1 MKLKLMSYNC
11 KGFNVSKVPFIKSL
25 LERCDILLLQE
36 TWLFSSQLSFFSHFF
51 NDFEFHS
58 ICGMDES
65 VIVSGRP
72 SAVTKSGRNYLEY
85 HCRRV
90 CAIKL
95 VLEFGSLYI
104 FNIYMPCDQYSYID
118 TYIEVLSEILN
129 YCMINN
135 VECFI

>member
-1 MKLKLMSYNC
+1 MSYNC

-36 TWLFSSQLSFFSHFF
+36 TWRFSSQLSIFSKFF
-51 NDFEFHS
+51 NDFESHS

-72 SAVTKSGRNYLEY
+72 YGGVTMLYRQLQKAVETIWLES
-85 HCRRV
+85 RRV

-95 VLEFGSLYI
+95 VLEFGSL
-104 FNIYMPCDQYSYID
+104 
-118 TYIEVLSEILN
+118 
-129 YCMINN
+129 
-135 VECFI
+135 